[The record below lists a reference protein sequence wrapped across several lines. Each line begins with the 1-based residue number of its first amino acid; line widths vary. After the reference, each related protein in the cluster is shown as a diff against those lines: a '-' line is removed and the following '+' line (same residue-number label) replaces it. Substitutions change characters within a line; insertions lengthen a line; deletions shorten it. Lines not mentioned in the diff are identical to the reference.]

1 MTTGE
6 TQTLE
11 HTLLAVIDMQP
22 GFLKVIPRSDELS
35 RRCAFAISAAGL
47 LGIPVAFTE
56 QVPAKLGPT
65 DPELLALAPDAL
77 AFGKDAFGATNDS
90 AFAGE
95 LSKREI
101 THLMLCGIETPVC
114 VFQTAVGAR
123 SLGLEVTV
131 LSDCIGGR
139 RDGDAAAAV
148 RYLATKGCHVLP
160 SETVFYSVLGSAA
173 HARFRD
179 YTALV
184 KKFS

>member
-1 MTTGE
+1 MTTSE
-6 TQTLE
+6 AQTLE

-22 GFLKVIPRSDELS
+22 GFLKAIPRSGEIS
-35 RRCAFAISAAGL
+35 RRCAFAISAATLVGV
-47 LGIPVAFTE
+47 PVAFTE

-65 DPELLALAPDAL
+65 DPELLALAPGAP
-77 AFGKDAFGATNDS
+77 AFGKDAFGATNDP
-90 AFAGE
+90 AFADE
-95 LSKREI
+95 LAKRGI

-139 RDGDAAAAV
+139 RDGDATDAL
-148 RYLATKGCHVLP
+148 RYLSTKGCHVLP
-160 SETVFYSVLGSAA
+160 SETVFYSVLGRAA